1 MPIESK
7 KNRPIN
13 FLFCALCSPLTSVFD
28 ENAKLFGFQGVV
40 PLRNNQISL
49 SKGFCQNGIIN
60 SKLIF
65 YQPNTVKPR

>member
-13 FLFCALCSPLTSVFD
+13 FLFCALCSPLTSVFE
-28 ENAKLFGFQGVV
+28 ENAKPFGFQGVV

-49 SKGFCQNGIIN
+49 SKGFA
-60 SKLIF
+60 KTELLIV
-65 YQPNTVKPR
+65 N